1 MVSEPGSPQDIA
13 MSTDDEEMA
22 DDSAVF
28 SQARSVSPLSNH
40 ASELTTSNTWRA
52 LLLQR
57 ENRVPTPILPPSRPS
72 IRPVQL
78 HGEGARQHVR
88 QRHPQENISSSSDHL
103 EVPSPIDEDEVPTP
117 PSAAEAAGSQL
128 SMLTVND
135 MEVEPRV
142 KTRLPSISIDTSET
156 LRFPH
161 TGDERDV
168 FDMDSAI
175 VDDNAMDSAN
185 EGREPRLIVRRQR
198 QRSGALSSGQG
209 SPQPLPKRGLSLG
222 FRADCEKCRNRVPGH
237 FNHFVS

>member
-1 MVSEPGSPQDIA
+1 

-22 DDSAVF
+22 DDSAAF
-28 SQARSVSPLSNH
+28 SQARSVSPGSDHVSSLPS
-40 ASELTTSNTWRA
+40 TNTWRTR
-52 LLLQR
+52 LLQR
-57 ENRVPTPILPPSRPS
+57 EHRVPTPILPPSRPS

-78 HGEGARQHVR
+78 RGEGTRQHIR
-88 QRHPQENISSSSDHL
+88 QRHPQENISTSSDHL

-135 MEVEPRV
+135 MDVEPPAD
-142 KTRLPSISIDTSET
+142 TRLPSISIDTSET
-156 LRFPH
+156 IRFPH
-161 TGDERDV
+161 NGDEQDM

-175 VDDNAMDSAN
+175 VDDNAMDSAS
-185 EGREPRLIVRRQR
+185 EGHESRLIVRRQR

-222 FRADCEKCRNRVPGH
+222 FRADCEKCLTKVPGH